1 MSVMLA
7 CGLKKEEKNLYT
19 LNRKK
24 AVLTMGSTSAYGY
37 TGKWQRETDP
47 LTGRIR
53 MGIREYQPELG
64 RFTATWT

>member
-24 AVLTMGSTSAYGY
+24 AVLTMGSTS
-37 TGKWQRETDP
+37 D
-47 LTGRIR
+47 
-53 MGIREYQPELG
+53 
-64 RFTATWT
+64 